1 MKTEDREELRRATRK
16 MADVLMMAATGC
28 VIGALL
34 YYLVHHGVNVVAWL
48 LSVSVFK

>member
-28 VIGALL
+28 VLVTSL
-34 YYLVHHGVNVVAWL
+34 CYLVRAGVAAVVWL